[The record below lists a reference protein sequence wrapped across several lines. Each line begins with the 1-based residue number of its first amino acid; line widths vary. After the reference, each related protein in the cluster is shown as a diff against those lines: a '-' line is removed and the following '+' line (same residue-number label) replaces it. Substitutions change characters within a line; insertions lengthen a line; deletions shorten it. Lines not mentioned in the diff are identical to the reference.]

1 MTHTFTNNP
10 AESDRDKVRILL
22 HDTSSG
28 PNALSDETVD
38 WLISA
43 HPNIWFAAAA
53 GADAK
58 AAKFYGQATSK
69 KVGDLSISYQGDYLR
84 WRQLANRLRGQAV
97 RRVAPHAGGISE
109 ADKAAAFADSDM
121 TPPKFRT
128 DQFTNPSS
136 TGAEHVVVY

>member
-1 MTHTFTNNP
+1 MTFTFSNNP

-43 HPNIWFAAAA
+43 HPNVWFAAAA
-53 GADAK
+53 GAGTK
-58 AAKFYGQATSK
+58 AARLSEVAEKQ
-69 KVGDLSISYQGDYLR
+69 VGDLRIRYRDQADGYGALAKSLR
-84 WRQLANRLRGQAV
+84 LLGV

-109 ADKAAAFADSDM
+109 SDKAAAFADSDM

-136 TGAEHVVVY
+136 TGAEYVVVY